1 VGRIGACGLVEK
13 PAATKIICARLQQP
27 LVAGGEYAFRALHR
41 LNPGPT
47 AKTFSAVRTTAHGIF
62 VAFARV
68 FFLAVPASCLESVA
82 SCQPRCQR
90 MSRFGPGDSM
100 HPTTLGLTL
109 RKGTITTSRPS
120 PKVQHYRRASCLLS
134 SQKQIHRLGLLV
146 GKIAIASSRSVY
158 ERRLP
163 GKFSQ
168 VWKASSKVNSWAR

>member
-1 VGRIGACGLVEK
+1 VTRLLADGKRLTLWAGSALAALVEK
-13 PAATKIICARLQQP
+13 PAATKIICARFQQP

-47 AKTFSAVRTTAHGIF
+47 AKTFSAVRTTAHGVF

-109 RKGTITTSRPS
+109 RK
-120 PKVQHYRRASCLLS
+120 Y
-134 SQKQIHRLGLLV
+134 
-146 GKIAIASSRSVY
+146 
-158 ERRLP
+158 
-163 GKFSQ
+163 
-168 VWKASSKVNSWAR
+168 

>member
-41 LNPGPT
+41 LNPVFGKRCELPAKMPT
-47 AKTFSAVRTTAHGIF
+47 DVQVWTGRLDASNNSWADTQEILKRTAGK
-62 VAFARV
+62 VK
-68 FFLAVPASCLESVA
+68 LANA
-82 SCQPRCQR
+82 
-90 MSRFGPGDSM
+90 
-100 HPTTLGLTL
+100 
-109 RKGTITTSRPS
+109 GTITTSRPS